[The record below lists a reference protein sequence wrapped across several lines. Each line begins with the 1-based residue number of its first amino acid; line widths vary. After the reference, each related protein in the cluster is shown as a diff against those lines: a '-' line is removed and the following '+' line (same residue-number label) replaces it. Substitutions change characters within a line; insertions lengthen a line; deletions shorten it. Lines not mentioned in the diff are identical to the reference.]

1 MNVNFEFIDKYITCK
16 YIIVTNYYFSV
27 VLKEPL
33 LCPSNSKARAAIHN
47 GEFLDLS
54 LTGKLS
60 FEPIHSI

>member
-33 LCPSNSKARAAIHN
+33 QNQFCL
-47 GEFLDLS
+47 
-54 LTGKLS
+54 LTYKDM
-60 FEPIHSI
+60 FT